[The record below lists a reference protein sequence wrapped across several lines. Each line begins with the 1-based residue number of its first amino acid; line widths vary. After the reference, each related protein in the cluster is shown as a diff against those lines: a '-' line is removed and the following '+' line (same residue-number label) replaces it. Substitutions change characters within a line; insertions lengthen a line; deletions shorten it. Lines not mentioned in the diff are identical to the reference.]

1 MATNTVSY
9 FQSSL
14 LAQEMENTWKGTVR
28 FNAGQALTESE
39 KAQARENI
47 GAVPFGSNLKI
58 LGHFDTVAE
67 LESSAPRNV
76 GDAYSV
82 GATTPYN
89 LYIYDGLSE
98 EWKDYGQIRATDIST
113 RYIENQS
120 VAVAGWTADTT
131 VFADYTYKAQITMSA
146 ATADDFPIISFEP
159 KDAAS
164 GNFCPVAFAFDGY
177 LEIWAKEIPA
187 AAINIPVATIIV
199 NGGNGRGITNAT
211 GGIAAG
217 SIKTADLADGSV
229 VASKM
234 GNGVVTRA
242 KLADDALYSPNVYVS
257 ASRKIQASDL
267 GKKLFASGA
276 NNNCVLTLDDATS
289 AEFAIGTEIFFGWV
303 NASSPLSIKFS
314 GVNFILKGSKEVNT
328 SAKDVTVKLVEQGS
342 AASII
347 KYSNVTS
354 TSNSRWFL
362 TGDVEVVS

>member
-229 VASKM
+229 IASKI
-234 GNGVVTRA
+234 GNGVVGRA
-242 KLADDALYSPNVYVS
+242 KLAQDALISPIKFFTGDTYSFVADDIGVTIMNSFVS
-257 ASRKIQASDL
+257 GNSAEKTVNLTYEVSHAFPIGTILIVARPESNPVKISFGENIQVGIPGNASWIASPTVSISNRFSTVAL
-267 GKKLFASGA
+267 MLKNSGA
-276 NNNCVLTLDDATS
+276 
-289 AEFAIGTEIFFGWV
+289 
-303 NASSPLSIKFS
+303 
-314 GVNFILKGSKEVNT
+314 
-328 SAKDVTVKLVEQGS
+328 KDYW
-342 AASII
+342 I
-347 KYSNVTS
+347 
-354 TSNSRWFL
+354 L
-362 TGDVEVVS
+362 TGEAEVVT

>member
-120 VAVAGWTADTT
+120 VAVAGWMADTT

-229 VASKM
+229 VASKV
-234 GNGVVTRA
+234 GNGEITRA
-242 KLADDALYSPNVYVS
+242 KLANDALYSPIVAVNSNRAIVLT
-257 ASRKIQASDL
+257 DL
-267 GKKLFASGA
+267 GKTLYPQWRSAGTTYTLSLTADVSSALPTGFEVAIAS
-276 NNNCVLTLDDATS
+276 LY
-289 AEFAIGTEIFFGWV
+289 
-303 NASSPLSIKFS
+303 SSNEVQLSVS
-314 GVNFILKGSKEVNT
+314 GVRMVHAGDGQFINPNDVKTLTIPEVGDMIALKKFGTGSP
-328 SAKDVTVKLVEQGS
+328 SDFWLVTG
-342 AASII
+342 
-347 KYSNVTS
+347 N
-354 TSNSRWFL
+354 
-362 TGDVEVVS
+362 VEVVT